1 MTSPA
6 SRQWAVALLTATADD
21 HPTRH
26 ELAREATQE
35 GVEHLAQLA
44 VASLR
49 LNGECVGK
57 GLCTVLA
64 DLGLCA
70 ARSET

>member
-6 SRQWAVALLTATADD
+6 SRQWAIALLTATADND
-21 HPTRH
+21 PTRH

-35 GVEHLAQLA
+35 GVEHLAHIA
-44 VASLR
+44 VASLK
-49 LNGECVGK
+49 LNAECVGMC
-57 GLCTVLA
+57 LCSVLA

-70 ARSET
+70 ARDS